1 MRLLNKLVVGASSV
15 AFAAALVAGVNAPTA
30 SASSVKDKVIVD
42 LDNQMLAVSSSGD
55 KKISVSFPS
64 VKGTEIT
71 GEKNVCTY
79 DMPKSGSVAVDLST
93 LNVTKD
99 NYIKVWGDKNTE
111 PVIYKIPAADKL
123 GKASIAFKAAT
134 KDQPETATATIP
146 KKGESTAYKGK
157 IQVAVGTGSWHL
169 VESTGAQGGKST
181 YEGLIDVSDFTA
193 LGATLRVR
201 VAGADAY
208 TGPSPE
214 PVETTSKEY
223 TIKGSTKKATV
234 VEYKGSFP
242 SKEIKVKVPKKAA
255 APKVKVDYTKG
266 IVTLPKN
273 AEYRVNTANSL
284 GEWKDGTSLTTK
296 ENSEFDIS
304 KGGAFDV
311 RTKAKDKKPA
321 SMYLAFKYDAQAVL
335 KVANDG
341 NVKDDAAK
349 VKVTSGS
356 ATSADLTLTYART
369 VTTGKKASTSGAITI
384 SNANK
389 DFAYEYLVVKDGG
402 NEDPKADVKGAKAVK
417 SGKDT
422 VVKFK
427 NDAKYTVYVRRAA
440 VTKGDVAWATKW
452 VKAIELSKTDLKA
465 TVTEIK

>member
-30 SASSVKDKVIVD
+30 SAASPSVTVH
-42 LDNQMLAVSSSGD
+42 LDEQMLSVQGSGD

-64 VKGTEIT
+64 VKGTEIK

-79 DMPKSGSVAVDLST
+79 DVPKSGSVAVDLST

-99 NYIKVWGDKNTE
+99 NYIKVWGDKNTD
-111 PVIYKIPAADKL
+111 PVIYKIPAADTL
-123 GKASIAFKAAT
+123 GKASIEFKAAT
-134 KDQPETATATIP
+134 KNQPETATATIP

-157 IQVAVGTGSWHL
+157 IEFAVGTGSWNP
-169 VESTGAQGGKST
+169 VESTKSEGGKQT
-181 YEGLIDVSDFTA
+181 YEGLIGVSDFTA

-201 VAGADAY
+201 VAGAD
-208 TGPSPE
+208 E
-214 PVETTSKEY
+214 VNTTSKEY
-223 TIKGSTKKATV
+223 TVKGSTKKATV
-234 VEYKGSFP
+234 LECEGSFP

-273 AEYRVNTANSL
+273 AEYRVNTADSL

-321 SMYLAFKYDAQAVL
+321 SMYRAFNYDAQAVL
-335 KVANDG
+335 KVAKDG
-341 NVKDDAAK
+341 EVKDDAAK

-402 NEDPKADVKGAKAVK
+402 NEAPKADVKGAKAVK

-452 VKAIELSKTDLKA
+452 VKAIDLTKTDLVPSVNA
-465 TVTEIK
+465 TLES